1 MWGFY
6 TRILRHVQEAKR
18 AADCLKLVDELW
30 KELRTVSRL
39 LHPPLLH
46 EAGMSLALGWYLEGL
61 AERSG
66 LNVTLELDLH
76 LLRLSPDVETAIFRI
91 VQEALTNIHRHAQ
104 NKSATVRITEGA

>member
-1 MWGFY
+1 M
-6 TRILRHVQEAKR
+6 
-18 AADCLKLVDELW
+18 
-30 KELRTVSRL
+30 
-39 LHPPLLH
+39 H
-46 EAGMSLALGWYLEGL
+46 EAGLSLALGWYLEGL

-104 NKSATVRITEGA
+104 NKSATVRITKGA